1 MKSKLATVKEGN
13 VPSSSQNM
21 NSQFFAATHG
31 EQFLKIWDQMKTTS
45 FRCPFSL
52 TSANKYQKQQQQQQ
66 DQQQQQQVC
75 VPGAQRVG
83 REIGDEGT

>member
-21 NSQFFAATHG
+21 NSQLFAATHS
-31 EQFLKIWDQMKTTS
+31 EQFLKTWDQMKTIS
-45 FRCPFSL
+45 FICPFSL
-52 TSANKYQKQQQQQQ
+52 TSANKYQKQQQQQRQ
-66 DQQQQQQVC
+66 EQQQQVC
-75 VPGAQRVG
+75 VRLG

>member
-1 MKSKLATVKEGN
+1 
-13 VPSSSQNM
+13 M
-21 NSQFFAATHG
+21 NSQLFAATHG

-45 FRCPFSL
+45 FRCPLSL
-52 TSANKYQKQQQQQQ
+52 KSASKYQKQQQQQQQ